1 MNLHNRFV
9 AMLLS
14 LCGAVLCAGSAAS
27 QTLSFPTRPIR
38 LVVPYVPGGGADTVA
53 RVMAQGLTEELGQQV
68 VVENKGGANT
78 IIGTEFVANAL
89 PDGHTLLICTTAHAI
104 NPSLYKL
111 NFDTLKAFTHVTM
124 HLSASLLLVVHPS
137 VPANSV
143 NELIALAKAQ
153 PGKLSFASYGTGSP
167 GHLAGEQFMKLTG
180 TDMLHVPYKGSS
192 PSIADVVAGRA
203 TMSFAVLEPVMPFV
217 KSGHVRALGVVMAE
231 RAVQLPDV
239 PTIGETVPGFAIS
252 GFNGVCAP
260 SATPAPVVKRLNDA
274 IIKVM
279 TNPAVRDRLIK
290 SGSEVLDRPLPTE
303 EFEVFVRGEMLRW
316 QKIVQ
321 DAGIK
326 VN

>member
-1 MNLHNRFV
+1 
-9 AMLLS
+9 
-14 LCGAVLCAGSAAS
+14 
-27 QTLSFPTRPIR
+27 
-38 LVVPYVPGGGADTVA
+38 
-53 RVMAQGLTEELGQQV
+53 MAQGLTEEFGQTV
-68 VVENKGGANT
+68 MVENKGGANT
-78 IIGTEFVANAL
+78 IIGTEFVANSP

-124 HLSASLLLVVHPS
+124 HLGASLLLVVHPS

-143 NELIALAKAQ
+143 SELIALAKAQ
-153 PGKLSFASYGTGSP
+153 PGKLTFASYGTGSP
-167 GHLAGEQFMKLTG
+167 GHLSGELFMKLTG
-180 TDMLHVPYKGSS
+180 TEMLHIPYKGSS

-203 TMSFAVLEPVMPFV
+203 TMSFAVLEPVLPFV

-231 RAVQLPDV
+231 RATQLPQM

-260 SATPAPVVKRLNDA
+260 SATPKPVIERLNAA

-290 SGSEVLDRPLPTE
+290 SGSDILERPLPTP
-303 EFEVFVRGEMLRW
+303 EFEVFVRGEVVRW

-321 DAGIK
+321 DAGVK

>member
-1 MNLHNRFV
+1 MLPCARFLRILIV
-9 AMLLS
+9 CAAAL
-14 LCGAVLCAGSAAS
+14 GAGISTSWA
-27 QTLSFPTRPIR
+27 QNFPTRPVK

-53 RVMAQGLTEELGQQV
+53 RVMALGLTEELGQPV
-68 VVENKGGANT
+68 LVENRGGANS
-78 IIGTEFVANAL
+78 IIGTEFVANSP
-89 PDGHTLLICTTAHAI
+89 PDGYTLLICTTAHAI

-124 HLSASLLLVVHPS
+124 HLGASLLLVVHPS

-143 NELIALAKAQ
+143 SELIALAKAQ
-153 PGKLSFASYGTGSP
+153 PGKLTFASYGTGSP
-167 GHLAGEQFMKLTG
+167 GHLSGELFMKLTG
-180 TDMLHVPYKGSS
+180 TEMLHIPYKGSS

-203 TMSFAVLEPVMPFV
+203 TMSFAVLEPVLPFV
-217 KSGHVRALGVVMAE
+217 KSGHVRALAVVMAE
-231 RAVQLPDV
+231 RATQLPQM

-260 SATPAPVVKRLNDA
+260 SATPKPVIERLNAA

-290 SGSEVLDRPLPTE
+290 SGSDILVRPLPTP
-303 EFEVFVRGEMLRW
+303 EFEVFVRGEVVRW

-321 DAGIK
+321 DAGVK

>member
-1 MNLHNRFV
+1 
-9 AMLLS
+9 
-14 LCGAVLCAGSAAS
+14 
-27 QTLSFPTRPIR
+27 
-38 LVVPYVPGGGADTVA
+38 
-53 RVMAQGLTEELGQQV
+53 MAQGLTEEFGQTV
-68 VVENKGGANT
+68 MVENKGGANT
-78 IIGTEFVANAL
+78 IIGTEFVANSP

-124 HLSASLLLVVHPS
+124 HLGASLLLVVHPS

-143 NELIALAKAQ
+143 SELIALAKAQ
-153 PGKLSFASYGTGSP
+153 PGKLTFASYGTGSP
-167 GHLAGEQFMKLTG
+167 GHLSGELFMKLTG
-180 TDMLHVPYKGSS
+180 TEMLHIPYKGSS

-203 TMSFAVLEPVMPFV
+203 TMSFAVLEPVLPFV
-217 KSGHVRALGVVMAE
+217 KSGHVRALAVVMAE
-231 RAVQLPDV
+231 RATQLPQM
-239 PTIGETVPGFAIS
+239 PTIGETVNGFAIS

-260 SATPAPVVKRLNDA
+260 SATPKPVIERLNAA

-290 SGSEVLDRPLPTE
+290 SGSDILERPLPTP
-303 EFEVFVRGEMLRW
+303 EFEVFVRGEVVRW

-321 DAGIK
+321 DAGVK

>member
-1 MNLHNRFV
+1 MLPCARFFRILIV
-9 AMLLS
+9 CAAAL
-14 LCGAVLCAGSAAS
+14 GAVVSTSWA
-27 QTLSFPTRPIR
+27 QNFPTRPVK

-53 RVMAQGLTEELGQQV
+53 RVMALGLTEELGQPV
-68 VVENKGGANT
+68 LVENRGGANS
-78 IIGTEFVANAL
+78 IIGTEFVANSP
-89 PDGHTLLICTTAHAI
+89 PDGYTLLICTTAHAI

-124 HLSASLLLVVHPS
+124 HLGASLLLVVHPS

-143 NELIALAKAQ
+143 SELIALAKAQ
-153 PGKLSFASYGTGSP
+153 PGKLTFASYGTGSP
-167 GHLAGEQFMKLTG
+167 GHLSGELFMKLTG
-180 TDMLHVPYKGSS
+180 TEMLHIPYKGSS

-203 TMSFAVLEPVMPFV
+203 TMSFAVLEPVLPFV
-217 KSGHVRALGVVMAE
+217 KSGHVRALAVVMAE
-231 RAVQLPDV
+231 RATQLPQM

-260 SATPAPVVKRLNDA
+260 SATPKPVIERLNAA

-290 SGSEVLDRPLPTE
+290 SGSDILVRPLPTP
-303 EFEVFVRGEMLRW
+303 EFEVFVRGEVVRW

-321 DAGIK
+321 DAGVK

>member
-1 MNLHNRFV
+1 
-9 AMLLS
+9 MLLYARS
-14 LCGAVLCAGSAAS
+14 VSILMMCLALLCAGSSTSLA
-27 QTLSFPTRPIR
+27 QSFPNRPIK

-53 RVMAQGLTEELGQQV
+53 RVMAQGLTEELGQTV
-68 VVENKGGANT
+68 LVENKGGANT
-78 IIGTEFVANAL
+78 IIGTEFVANSS
-89 PDGHTLLICTTAHAI
+89 PDGYTLLICTTAHAI

-124 HLSASLLLVVHPS
+124 HLGASLLLVVHPA
-137 VPANSV
+137 VPV
-143 NELIALAKAQ
+143 NNVSELIALAKAQ
-153 PGKLSFASYGTGSP
+153 PGKLTFASYGTGSP
-167 GHLAGEQFMKLTG
+167 GHLSGELFMKLTG
-180 TDMLHVPYKGSS
+180 TEMLHIPYKGSS

-203 TMSFAVLEPVMPFV
+203 TMSFAVLEPVLPFV
-217 KSGHVRALGVVMAE
+217 KSGHVKALGVVMAE
-231 RAVQLPDV
+231 RAVQLPNM

-260 SATPAPVVKRLNDA
+260 SATPTPVIERLNAA

-290 SGSEVLDRPLPTE
+290 SGSDILERPLPTP
-303 EFEVFVRGEMLRW
+303 EFEAFVRREVLRW

-321 DAGIK
+321 DANVK